1 MILSFFGLKAS
12 GLKRSHIFFILLAR
26 FFRRSFKALQRFLIS
41 FLLIIFLSV
50 LCLNY
55 RSTHIQDS
63 QRWLSDVTFIGLSSL
78 QAPFTTV
85 YQYFQSHRLLREKI
99 QDLSL
104 ENQNLRFL
112 QTRVLSYEQENIQLR
127 KLLNVLPLL
136 DKEFVTVPSLGKQND
151 NFNCSLVLELN
162 PFLKLRKNQ
171 VVLGPEGII
180 GRISKINFK
189 TAKVLLITDTRS
201 RIPAKIKSTGEQVI
215 LMGDEGGLELKVLHR
230 ARTISESSSP
240 PKVGDLLLTSGKG
253 GVYPPNFP
261 IARIIHIEDQSI
273 KAKALADADSCE
285 YVIVL
290 KEVITSDYD
299 DSSS

>member
-1 MILSFFGLKAS
+1 M
-12 GLKRSHIFFILLAR
+12 
-26 FFRRSFKALQRFLIS
+26 
-41 FLLIIFLSV
+41 
-50 LCLNY
+50 NY

-104 ENQNLRFL
+104 ENQNLRFYKHAFFL
-112 QTRVLSYEQENIQLR
+112 MNKKTYNQE
-127 KLLNVLPLL
+127 KLLNVLPSL

-201 RIPAKIKSTGEQVI
+201 RIPAKLNQQENKLFLWE
-215 LMGDEGGLELKVLHR
+215 MRGLELKVLHR
-230 ARTISESSSP
+230 AR
-240 PKVGDLLLTSGKG
+240 
-253 GVYPPNFP
+253 Y
-261 IARIIHIEDQSI
+261 HI
-273 KAKALADADSCE
+273 
-285 YVIVL
+285 
-290 KEVITSDYD
+290 
-299 DSSS
+299 